1 MIRPEAIKH
10 VVVLMF
16 ENRSFDHLFGAFPG
30 VNGIFTEDGCVNP
43 EIYNLADPTQ
53 PQGPSNEIYM
63 PVAITPEIKLEHDF
77 DHNFGNGMMQELF
90 GPGTTGCQD
99 GLPINAPAKT
109 YPSTNSGFVSTIA
122 YNVNANTRNGPQSM
136 SYYQHGS
143 LRVLHRLA
151 SEFVLCDNW
160 FCDIPATTLLNRF
173 FMHTAQT
180 DGILTDGQGGT
191 IIGSKTIFDQITEHG
206 ASWKMYAPLAEK
218 LGQGIIEIIPNPQID
233 SRFLA
238 TQIQDSPF
246 TNRPITEF
254 AADLAAGKLPLYSF
268 LMCWLP
274 PKISNKSIDTSMH
287 PNSDI
292 RPGENYLAAVY
303 NALRNSPHWND
314 TLLIVNFDENGG
326 MYDHVAPPKAVA
338 PNSKVGRE
346 WDEYLQAHCTFDFT
360 RLGPRIPA
368 LLISP
373 WLRRGI
379 AKQRYENVSILR
391 FIQSLIGA
399 PGLTARDADAPTLDT
414 IFAEFHQPQPRTDCP
429 ASVAGY
435 PGFPYADGDLSKTYV
450 VPSDAEA
457 APPPYMAQLA
467 KSYRLG

>member
-1 MIRPEAIKH
+1 
-10 VVVLMF
+10 V
-16 ENRSFDHLFGAFPG
+16 
-30 VNGIFTEDGCVNP
+30 
-43 EIYNLADPTQ
+43 
-53 PQGPSNEIYM
+53 
-63 PVAITPEIKLEHDF
+63 
-77 DHNFGNGMMQELF
+77 
-90 GPGTTGCQD
+90 
-99 GLPINAPAKT
+99 T

-122 YNVNANTRNGPQSM
+122 YNVNSITRNGPQAM

-160 FCDIPATTLLNRF
+160 FCDMPADTLLNRF

-180 DGILTDGQGGT
+180 DGILTDNQSGVT
-191 IIGSKTIFDQITEHG
+191 IGSETIFDQITEYG
-206 ASWKMYAPLAEK
+206 ASWKMYAPWAEK
-218 LGQGIIEIIPNPQID
+218 YGSPITPIVEIIPNPQID

-254 AADLAAGKLPLYSF
+254 AADLAAGTLPVYSF

-274 PKISNKSIDTSMH
+274 LKVSNTSTDTSMH

-314 TLLIVNFDENGG
+314 TLLIVTFDENGG
-326 MYDHVAPPKAVA
+326 MYDHVPPPTAIA
-338 PNSKVGRE
+338 PNSKVGSE
-346 WDEYLQAHCTFDFT
+346 WDEYLQANCTFDFT

-379 AKQRYENVSILR
+379 ARQQYENASVLK
-391 FIQSLIGA
+391 FIQDLIGA
-399 PGLTARDADAPTLDT
+399 PGLTARDANAPSLDG
-414 IFAEFHQPQPRTDCP
+414 IFDEFGLSQPRTDCP

-435 PGFPYADGDLSKTYV
+435 PGFPYANGDLSKTYV
-450 VPSDAEA
+450 VPSGAETA
-457 APPPYMAQLA
+457 PPPPYMAQLA
-467 KSYRLG
+467 KTYRLG